1 MPRRTPRRHHH
12 QVNTMLLRAL
22 ILTIPLVALTYIRG
36 IEFAVGLIFCAAIAW
51 IIFKLT
57 TRRNAKIHEQP

>member
-1 MPRRTPRRHHH
+1 
-12 QVNTMLLRAL
+12 MLLRAL